1 MIYILE
7 SEYGINILA
16 SDSVPVGCANTSR
29 IHDNVF
35 YFNRLFVQPKF
46 RNKGYATEMLK
57 TLLEKFKDYKILYC
71 LLGTLKIC

>member
-1 MIYILE
+1 MIHILE

-35 YFNRLFVQPKF
+35 YFNRL
-46 RNKGYATEMLK
+46 
-57 TLLEKFKDYKILYC
+57 
-71 LLGTLKIC
+71 